1 MRGSAVRNYYNSN
14 RSIVYIMVIAKIGN
28 PIIPDTLDA
37 SRAQYEQLKKLS
49 AEYGVDVTL
58 FPAKGTQEYNDWYAN
73 FPRAARSG
81 IKIETRNGSKTY
93 PYPKEPTI
101 DWLLQKMSSAGGV
114 ISEAAQW
121 KKVPRVF
128 INIIKQWDELVDKG
142 ATITTEDGGYC
153 LKYGN
158 YSSFVT
164 ESKCGPAYNR
174 YPAVADRLDALYQ
187 RAQET
192 ARLRALAK
200 THGLQ

>member
-1 MRGSAVRNYYNSN
+1 M
-14 RSIVYIMVIAKIGN
+14 
-28 PIIPDTLDA
+28 
-37 SRAQYEQLKKLS
+37 
-49 AEYGVDVTL
+49 TL
-58 FPAKGTQEYNDWYAN
+58 FPAKGTQAYNDWYTN
-73 FPRAARSG
+73 FPHVARSG
-81 IKIETRNGSKTY
+81 IKIETRDGSKTY
-93 PYPKEPTI
+93 QYPKEPTI
-101 DWLLQKMSSAGGV
+101 DWLVQKMSSAGGA
-114 ISEAAQW
+114 IGEAARW

-164 ESKCGPAYNR
+164 ESKCGLAYNR
-174 YPAVADRLDALYQ
+174 YSVVADQLDALYQ
-187 RAQET
+187 KAQET

>member
-14 RSIVYIMVIAKIGN
+14 SSIIYIMVIVKIGN
-28 PIIPDTLDA
+28 PIIPDTSDA

-58 FPAKGTQEYNDWYAN
+58 FPAKGTQAYNDWYTN

-81 IKIETRNGSKTY
+81 IKIETKDGSKMY
-93 PYPKEPTI
+93 QYPKEPTI
-101 DWLLQKMSSAGGV
+101 DWLLQKMASAGGA
-114 ISEAAQW
+114 ISQAAQW

-142 ATITTEDGGYC
+142 ATITVESGGYC
-153 LKYGN
+153 LRYGN
-158 YSSFVT
+158 YCCFVT
-164 ESKCGPAYNR
+164 ECKRGPAFNH
-174 YPAVADRLDALYQ
+174 YPVVADQLDALYQ
-187 RAQET
+187 KAQET

-200 THGLQ
+200 MHGLL

>member
-14 RSIVYIMVIAKIGN
+14 SNIIYIMVIVKIGN
-28 PIIPDTLDA
+28 PIILDESYA
-37 SRAQYEQLKKLS
+37 SRVQYEQLKKLS
-49 AEYGVDVTL
+49 DEYGVDVTL
-58 FPAKGTQEYNDWYAN
+58 FPAKGTQAYNDWYTN
-73 FPRAARSG
+73 LPRVARSG
-81 IKIETRNGSKTY
+81 IKIETKDGSKTY
-93 PYPKEPTI
+93 QYPKEPTI
-101 DWLLQKMSSAGGV
+101 DWLIQKMASAGGA
-114 ISEAAQW
+114 ISQAAQW
-121 KKVPRVF
+121 KRVPRVF

-164 ESKCGPAYNR
+164 ESKRESAYNR
-174 YPAVADRLDALYQ
+174 YPAVADRLYALYQ

-200 THGLQ
+200 MHGLQ

>member
-28 PIIPDTLDA
+28 PIIPDESDA

-58 FPAKGTQEYNDWYAN
+58 FPVKGTQEYKYAN

-81 IKIETRNGSKTY
+81 IKIETRDGSKSY
-93 PYPKEPTI
+93 QYPKEPTI
-101 DWLLQKMSSAGGV
+101 DWLLQKMASAGGA
-114 ISEAAQW
+114 ISQAAQW
-121 KKVPRVF
+121 KKVPRTF

-142 ATITTEDGGYC
+142 ATITTENGGYC
-153 LKYGN
+153 LRYGN

-164 ESKCGPAYNR
+164 ESKRGPAYNR

-200 THGLQ
+200 MHGLQ